1 MALMPGIIDR
11 YILVMFFKVLAIT
24 FVSLTG
30 LYIVIDAFANLEEFI
45 DHGENNGGML
55 RVLADYY
62 GPRALQFFDRMGG
75 VVVLLSAIFAVT
87 SLIRTNEL
95 TAVMAGGIS
104 KGRLIKPL
112 IFAAVSISMLGI
124 INREMWIPQVR
135 DKLARNAQDLGG
147 ERTKTLR
154 PTYDYHTDVFIG
166 GRQTVAARQQILGA
180 YFRLPPAMSQFGSQ
194 IVADSATYQSRNDDH
209 ASGYLL
215 ENVTTPADVSVQQ
228 SIALDGKPVIV
239 TPRDAPWLGPR
250 QCFVVTDVSFDQLS
264 GGNYWRQLGSTRELI
279 ANLRNPSLD
288 LGNDARVVLHARV
301 VQPLL
306 DLTLF
311 VLGLPIVLGQNNR
324 NLFVAAGMSLAMIAG
339 FFIVVITCHA
349 LGSNYLLTPAFSAW
363 LPLMIF
369 SPAAYATAVPLWR

>member
-1 MALMPGIIDR
+1 MPGILDR
-11 YILVMFFKVLAIT
+11 YILQMFFKVLAIT

-45 DHGENNGGML
+45 DHGEDQGGVL
-55 RVLADYY
+55 SVLADYY

-75 VVVLLSAIFAVT
+75 IIVLLSAIFAVT

-95 TAVMAGGIS
+95 TAIMAGGVS

-112 IFAAVSISMLGI
+112 IFAALSISVLGVV
-124 INREMWIPQVR
+124 NREVWIPRVR
-135 DKLARNAQDLGG
+135 DKLARNAQDLRGD
-147 ERTKTLR
+147 RAKTMR

-166 GRQTVAARQQILGA
+166 GRQTLAAQRQIVGP
-180 YFRLPPAMSQFGSQ
+180 YFRLPPAMSQFGTQ
-194 IVADSATYQSRNDDH
+194 IVADAAFYRGRTEDH
-209 ASGYLL
+209 PPGFLL
-215 ENVTTPADVSVQQ
+215 ENVTTPADVSIQR
-228 SIALDGKPVIV
+228 SISFEGKPVIM
-239 TPRDAPWLGPR
+239 TPRDAPWLGPD

-279 ANLRNPSLD
+279 GYLRNPSLD
-288 LGNDARVVLHARV
+288 LGNDARVVLHARM

-311 VLGLPIVLGQNNR
+311 VLGLPIVLSQNNR
-324 NLFVAAGMSLAMIAG
+324 NLFVAAGMSLSMVAG
-339 FFIVVITCHA
+339 FFIIVITCHT
-349 LGSNYLLTPAFSAW
+349 LGSNYFLSPAFSAW

>member
-1 MALMPGIIDR
+1 MPGIIDR
-11 YILVMFFKVLAIT
+11 YILQMFFKVLAIT

-45 DHGENNGGML
+45 DHGETNGGAL
-55 RVLADYY
+55 SVLADYY

-75 VVVLLSAIFAVT
+75 IIVLLSAIFAVT

-95 TAVMAGGIS
+95 TAIMAGGIS
-104 KGRLIKPL
+104 KGRLVKPL
-112 IFAAVSISMLGI
+112 IFAAVGISMLGI
-124 INREMWIPQVR
+124 VNRELWIPQVR
-135 DKLARNAQDLGG
+135 DKLARNAQDLRGD
-147 ERTKTLR
+147 RAKTLR

-166 GRQTVAARQQILGA
+166 GRQTLAANRQIVGP
-180 YFRLPPAMSQFGSQ
+180 YFRLPPSMSQFGSQ
-194 IVADSATYQSRNDDH
+194 IVAENATYQGRNDDH
-209 ASGYLL
+209 PAGYLL

-228 SIALDGKPVIV
+228 SVALDGKPIIM

-250 QCFVVTDVSFDQLS
+250 QCFVVTDVSFEQLS
-264 GGNYWRQLGSTRELI
+264 GGNYWRQLGSTRELM
-279 ANLRNPSLD
+279 AHLRNPSLD

-311 VLGLPIVLGQNNR
+311 VLGLPIVLAQNNR
-324 NLFVAAGMSLAMIAG
+324 NLFVAAGMSLGVVAG
-339 FFIVVITCHA
+339 FFIIVIVCHA
-349 LGSNYLLTPAFSAW
+349 LGSNYLLSPAFSAW

-369 SPAAYATAVPLWR
+369 SPAAYATALPLWR